1 MPDGRSWIAM
11 LPAQLSRQGGALTRL
26 LGFAESTPAVSSLSV
41 GCSLG
46 RSAADEYSDV
56 DAAVGV
62 ECPRGAAGAGR
73 VREVESALVDLF
85 RDDLVDALRE
95 ESLTDAFLTRR
106 LFAQLR
112 DGVQLDLAII
122 AEGEV
127 RRGDAAPDFVPLHRS
142 GSQNGKDVKDSPAA
156 TSVSAEQVTTWAF
169 RGWRAL
175 LDVDKHLRRGSAWEA
190 HHRLHE
196 AREQVWALWA
206 AARGATYPQH
216 GLSQVLDLGLDPTD
230 LPRGVD
236 ASVAGLG
243 LDDLRTA
250 ALACADALDD
260 ASRQAAARCS
270 ATLPAGLAAW
280 ARRFLVP
287 GSERP

>member
-1 MPDGRSWIAM
+1 M
-11 LPAQLSRQGGALTRL
+11 LPPQLSRQRDALTRL

-95 ESLTDAFLTRR
+95 ESLTDAFFIRR

-142 GSQNGKDVKDSPAA
+142 GSQDRKDGKDSPAA

-206 AARGATYPQH
+206 AAEGATYPQH
-216 GLSQVLDLGLDPTD
+216 GLSQVLDLGPTD
-230 LPRGVD
+230 LPRGIE

-243 LDDLRTA
+243 LGDLRTA
-250 ALACADALDD
+250 ALACAEALDD
-260 ASRQAAARCS
+260 ASRRAAARCS
-270 ATLPAGLAAW
+270 ATLPAGLAAC
-280 ARRFLVP
+280 ARRVLVP